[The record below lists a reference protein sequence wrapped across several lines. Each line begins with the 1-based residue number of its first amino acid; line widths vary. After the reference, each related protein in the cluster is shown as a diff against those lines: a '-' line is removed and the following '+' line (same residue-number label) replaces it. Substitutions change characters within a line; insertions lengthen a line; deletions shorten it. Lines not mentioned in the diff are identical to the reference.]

1 MQLVKR
7 KSKAKG
13 MLIKRLRLHTQ
24 GFITANRGE
33 ACDAPGAVMSAKAKR
48 FFHCRCRLLSKKNTP
63 RLPEQTGRQETRYSV
78 SIHAAILLSC
88 VQSLP
93 AEA

>member
-1 MQLVKR
+1 MQLMEWKI
-7 KSKAKG
+7 KAKG
-13 MLIKRLRLHTQ
+13 MLIKCLRFHSQL
-24 GFITANRGE
+24 FIVANRGK
-33 ACDAPGAVMSAKAKR
+33 ACDAPGAVVPAKARR
-48 FFHCRCRLLSKKNTP
+48 FFHHALLSKKNTP
-63 RLPEQTGRQETRYSV
+63 RLPEQTGRKETRYSV

>member
-1 MQLVKR
+1 MQLMEWKI
-7 KSKAKG
+7 KAKG
-13 MLIKRLRLHTQ
+13 VLIKCLRFHSQL
-24 GFITANRGE
+24 FIVANRGK
-33 ACDAPGAVMSAKAKR
+33 ACDAPGAVMSAKAGR
-48 FFHCRCRLLSKKNTP
+48 FFHHALLSKKNTP
-63 RLPEQTGRQETRYSV
+63 RLPEQTERKETRYSV